1 MNRHRFVLDTSTLVG
16 AALFEGSIPDH
27 AVRRAFALG
36 DVLLSAET
44 LSEAADVLR
53 RPKFDNYVSLA
64 VREEFLVSYV
74 ERSKW
79 VEVTETIKVCRDPKD
94 DMFLALAVS
103 GKAQAIVSGD
113 QDLLVLD
120 PFRGASILTPAA
132 FLATYKEVL

>member
-16 AALFEGSIPDH
+16 AAFFEGSIPDR

-53 RPKFDNYVSLA
+53 RPKFDKYVTLA

-79 VEVTETIKVCRDPKD
+79 VEVTEIVQVCRDPKD

-103 GKAQAIVSGD
+103 GKAQSIISGD
-113 QDLLVLD
+113 QDLLVLN
-120 PFRGASILTPAA
+120 PFRGISVLTPAA
-132 FLATYKEVL
+132 FLATFKDVF